1 MYSTHALTYLL
12 YGTFP
17 SLPFTFLLFLSP
29 GANENKM
36 GWKCQPTRQ
45 VIFEDLRIPV
55 TNL

>member
-1 MYSTHALTYLL
+1 MCRTGVKETKGAGVSCILVPKDTK
-12 YGTFP
+12 G
-17 SLPFTFLLFLSP
+17 LSF

-45 VIFEDLRIPV
+45 VIFEDLRVPI